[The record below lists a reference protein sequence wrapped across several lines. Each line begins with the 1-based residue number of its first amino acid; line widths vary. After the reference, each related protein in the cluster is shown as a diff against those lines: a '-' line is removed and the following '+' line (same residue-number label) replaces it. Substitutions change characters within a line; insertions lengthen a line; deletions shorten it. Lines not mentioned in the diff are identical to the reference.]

1 MGTLTLLGSKYTCEM
16 GKNKQKK
23 QNNATEPP
31 QAPVTDNTKAVRV
44 EVEAEP
50 NGKSDIDKVLDDW
63 LNSCDDEIPEESN
76 LVKAEVKS
84 TDETQGSKKAH
95 KESGKKDE
103 DKKTVPD
110 DPQPQPSSV
119 SPKVVSEPSIS
130 QEPKPSTEAADAWID
145 DDNVG
150 FSMKDEDDAVL
161 VTKVEKQSKAKEQKK
176 EEVKKNTEKP
186 KVSSPKPEPK

>member
-44 EVEAEP
+44 NVEAEP

-63 LNSCDDEIPEESN
+63 LNSCDEEIPEESN
-76 LVKAEVKS
+76 LVKVEVKS

-103 DKKTVPD
+103 DKETVPD
-110 DPQPQPSSV
+110 DPQSQPSM
-119 SPKVVSEPSIS
+119 S

-150 FSMKDEDDAVL
+150 FSMKDEDDAVI
-161 VTKVEKQSKAKEQKK
+161 VTKVEKQSKEQKK

>member
-31 QAPVTDNTKAVRV
+31 QAPVTDNTKAVKV
-44 EVEAEP
+44 NVEAEP

-76 LVKAEVKS
+76 LVKAEVES

-103 DKKTVPD
+103 DKRTVPD
-110 DPQPQPSSV
+110 DPQPQPPSV

-130 QEPKPSTEAADAWID
+130 QEPKPSTDAWMDED
-145 DDNVG
+145 DVG
-150 FSMKDEDDAVL
+150 FSMKDEDDAVI
-161 VTKVEKQSKAKEQKK
+161 VTKVEKQTKEEKK
-176 EEVKKNTEKP
+176 EEVK
-186 KVSSPKPEPK
+186 